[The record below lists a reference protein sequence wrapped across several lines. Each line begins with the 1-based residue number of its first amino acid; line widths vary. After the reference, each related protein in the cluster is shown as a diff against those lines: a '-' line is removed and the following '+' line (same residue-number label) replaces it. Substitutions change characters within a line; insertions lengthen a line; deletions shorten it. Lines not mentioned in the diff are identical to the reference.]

1 MSVHKPQPTS
11 LVLGLVFYVLLFS
24 VLALFH
30 AYANDELSN
39 AHGCPIGL
47 WIQHGHVVSSAFLML
62 SSVLF
67 PRACTLGA
75 ESLVLDHSFPW
86 RLRARAPPASV
97 PFYRVSRIS

>member
-1 MSVHKPQPTS
+1 MGIHKPTPTS
-11 LVLGLVFYVLLFS
+11 LVVGLVFYVLLFS
-24 VLALFH
+24 ALALFH

-47 WIQHGHVVSSAFLML
+47 WIQHGHVVYSAFLAL

-67 PRACTLGA
+67 PHSYTLVA

-86 RLRARAPPASV
+86 RRRARAPPIPSS
-97 PFYRVSRIS
+97 FYRVSRIS

>member
-1 MSVHKPQPTS
+1 MGVHKPKPIS

-24 VLALFH
+24 ALALFH

-47 WIQHGHVVSSAFLML
+47 WIQHGHVVYSAFLML

-67 PRACTLGA
+67 PRSYTLGA
-75 ESLVLDHSFPW
+75 ESLVLDNSFPW
-86 RLRARAPPASV
+86 RLRVRAPPTPS